1 MKKVLCDRDAELG
14 FESEQVE
21 ELLQRYNVPL
31 SDFKLQSQD
40 LVTLENQKWVC
51 TCDLYRQFLAQTLLP
66 G

>member
-31 SDFKLQSQD
+31 SDFKLKSQD

-51 TCDLYRQFLAQTLLP
+51 PVTYIASF
-66 G
+66 

>member
-31 SDFKLQSQD
+31 SAFKLQSQD
-40 LVTLENQKWVC
+40 LITLENQKWVC
-51 TCDLYRQFLAQTLLP
+51 TCDLYRQFFAQTLLP